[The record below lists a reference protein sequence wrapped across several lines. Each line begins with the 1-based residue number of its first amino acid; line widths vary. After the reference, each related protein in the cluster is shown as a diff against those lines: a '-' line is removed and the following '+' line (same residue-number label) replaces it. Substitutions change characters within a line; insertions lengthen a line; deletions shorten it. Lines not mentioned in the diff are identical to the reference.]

1 MPANGWGTK
10 PGACTWVS
18 RTKASRW
25 SRSAA
30 VVVILERGV
39 VDLAV
44 AALPVGLA
52 QLELLE
58 LARGG
63 AREGVAQFDRRRA
76 LEVGEPFAAELDER
90 GLVGLLAGA
99 EHDERLHRLTPLLV
113 GDADHGDLGDGRVL
127 VEAVLDLDRRDVL
140 AAGDDHVLLAVGDDD
155 VGAVEVP
162 AVAGVEPA
170 VDDRLRRVLGLLPV
184 ALEHV
189 VGAGQHL

>member
-30 VVVILERGV
+30 VVVILERGL

-63 AREGVAQFDRRRA
+63 AGEGVAQLHRRRA
-76 LEVGEPFAAELDER
+76 LEVGQPFAGELDQR
-90 GLVGLLAGA
+90 ALVGLLARS
-99 EHDERLHRLTPLLV
+99 EYDERLHRL
-113 GDADHGDLGDGRVL
+113 A
-127 VEAVLDLDRRDVL
+127 
-140 AAGDDHVLLAVGDDD
+140 
-155 VGAVEVP
+155 
-162 AVAGVEPA
+162 
-170 VDDRLRRVLGLLPV
+170 
-184 ALEHV
+184 
-189 VGAGQHL
+189 

>member
-10 PGACTWVS
+10 PGACTCVS

-30 VVVILERGV
+30 VVVILERGL

-63 AREGVAQFDRRRA
+63 AGEGVAQLDRRRA
-76 LEVGEPFAAELDER
+76 FEVGEPFTGEFHQR

-99 EHDERLHRLTPLLV
+99 EHDERFHRLTPLLV
-113 GDADHGDLGDGRVL
+113 GNPDHRDLGDGRVL
-127 VEAVLDLDRRDVL
+127 VE
-140 AAGDDHVLLAVGDDD
+140 
-155 VGAVEVP
+155 
-162 AVAGVEPA
+162 
-170 VDDRLRRVLGLLPV
+170 
-184 ALEHV
+184 
-189 VGAGQHL
+189 